1 MAKKKTPDEL
11 YWEMM
16 AKKQIRD
23 EYNQF
28 LQEQGQEGSPHLA
41 DIFVMKKYAEG
52 YRGMTKR
59 EIILFLAGELPLH
72 VRLISPEPIK
82 RGVNK

>member
-1 MAKKKTPDEL
+1 MIRVTNQKTRPANAGQFPPRCRVQRQMEIAMAKKKTPDEL

-41 DIFVMKKYAEG
+41 DIFE
-52 YRGMTKR
+52 
-59 EIILFLAGELPLH
+59 E
-72 VRLISPEPIK
+72 
-82 RGVNK
+82 RGVCP